1 MIDERSARAG
11 TTTRVAVVIP
21 VLNEATAIG
30 DVIRGLRA
38 VEAVCCVLVVDGGSL
53 DDTPSI
59 AANAGAR
66 VIHEPR
72 RGYGRACRTGTEVAL
87 TVDPDPSHE
96 HDAVAFLDGDG
107 ACDPVDLDAL
117 VRATAGHDVVLGV
130 RPKHRL
136 ERDAMPWHAQLGN
149 ALVAGMASVLT
160 GRRVHDLP
168 PLKVVRGEA
177 LRRLAV
183 DDDGYGWTAQLVT
196 RALADRGLRIAEHE
210 TSFRVRR
217 GGESKVS
224 GSWRTSIAAGRA
236 MIGTV
241 RRERR
246 PRPLLA
252 LMAKGPQAGQ
262 AKTRLARDIGGDATV
277 AFWVAC
283 LADAASGVRGAATAG
298 RAAMVTLVPADKD
311 VEPVRSVIGA
321 SEDIRVQT
329 SVGLAGALV
338 DVFLEAWDRGAD
350 RAVAVAGDSP
360 MLGPEPILDALAALD
375 GAREA
380 AVLGPTP
387 DGGYHLVG
395 LRWGRPGRWLGSRR
409 RLSARLGLERRL
421 RLAFA
426 PAAMGTASALEATRT
441 GLDAAGWRVQVG
453 QPWPDIDTG
462 EDLRALARTRH
473 AWAASA
479 PRTADWMDR
488 HPEIVAPPPKPA
500 PEGAA
505 VAAPPMRTGTATAM
519 SGPLCVDTVG
529 PRPVDEV

>member
-11 TTTRVAVVIP
+11 TVARVAVVIP

-30 DVIRGLRA
+30 DVVCGLRSVDA
-38 VEAVCCVLVVDGGSL
+38 ICCVLVVDAGSL
-53 DDTPSI
+53 DGTPSN

-87 TVDPDPSHE
+87 TADPRDPSHR

-107 ACDPVDLDAL
+107 ACDPVDMGAL
-117 VRATAGHDVVLGV
+117 VHATAGHDVVLGV
-130 RPKHRL
+130 RPRHRL
-136 ERDAMPWHAQLGN
+136 ERDAMPWQAQLGN

-168 PLKVVRGEA
+168 PLKIVRAEA

-196 RALADRGLRIAEHE
+196 RALADRGLRIAERD

-224 GSWRTSIAAGRA
+224 GSWKTSIAAGRA

-262 AKTRLARDIGGDATV
+262 AKTRLARDIGGDPTA

-283 LADAASGVRGAATAG
+283 LADAASGVRSAATAS
-298 RAAMVTLVPADKD
+298 RAAMVTLVPTGDAI
-311 VEPVRSVIGA
+311 EPVRSVIGGT
-321 SEDIRVQT
+321 EDVQAQT

-338 DVFLEAWDRGAD
+338 DAFLEAWDRGAD

-387 DGGYHLVG
+387 DGGFHLVAV
-395 LRWGRPGRWLGSRR
+395 RWGRPGRWVGLRR
-409 RLSARLGLERRL
+409 RRSARLGLERRL

-426 PAAMGTASALEATRT
+426 PAAMGTSSALEATRT
-441 GLDAAGWRVQVG
+441 GLAAAGWRVDVG
-453 QPWPDIDTG
+453 QPAPDIDTVG
-462 EDLRALARTRH
+462 DLQALARTRRT
-473 AWAASA
+473 WATQA

-488 HPEIVAPPPKPA
+488 HPEIVAMPPGGITREPPA
-500 PEGAA
+500 Q
-505 VAAPPMRTGTATAM
+505 RR
-519 SGPLCVDTVG
+519 S
-529 PRPVDEV
+529 